1 MENSQTQRTKYG
13 INDLPVD
20 IELELAEQGGLGTGI
35 LLLLSFVGIGLI
47 LVGGYFI
54 IWGPE
59 RVSYSLPDIE
69 FFFKAYPG
77 PIASVGFILMAIS
90 NAIRNQ
96 MDQKQLQKV
105 DQQLS
110 DQVDFVEDDLPEGKL
125 LNIAP
130 LDSGKFRLELVD
142 APEPDAQ
149 DVAQPKAIEQDSGPV
164 VKK

>member
-1 MENSQTQRTKYG
+1 MKKHSLE
-13 INDLPVD
+13 DLPVD
-20 IELELAEQGGLGTGI
+20 IELDVAESGGLGTSI
-35 LLLLSFVGIGLI
+35 FLLLSFIGIGLI

-77 PIASVGFILMAIS
+77 PIASMGFILVAIS

-96 MDQKQLQKV
+96 MDQKHLQKI
-105 DQQLS
+105 DKQLS
-110 DQVDFVEDDLPEGKL
+110 DQMSFSEDELPEGKL

-130 LDSGKFRLELVD
+130 LDSGRFRLELVD
-142 APEPDAQ
+142 APEEMSQ
-149 DVAQPKAIEQDSGPV
+149 EVAQPKEVEQDSGPV